1 MRGMIRQIISGCIVS
16 RQVRTSVWL
25 FAAIRAKDLVT
36 CQYDEG
42 VLDRSLV
49 GVSSQVRIRESVCG
63 C

>member
-1 MRGMIRQIISGCIVS
+1 M
-16 RQVRTSVWL
+16 WL